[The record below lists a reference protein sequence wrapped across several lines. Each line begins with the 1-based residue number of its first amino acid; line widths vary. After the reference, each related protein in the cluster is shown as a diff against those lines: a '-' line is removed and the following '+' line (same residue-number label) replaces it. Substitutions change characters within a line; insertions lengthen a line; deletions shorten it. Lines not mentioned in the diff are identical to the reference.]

1 MSPIPYPIPQP
12 AATDLAQPQLQSVVD
27 VSNAP
32 VAAASAPSTQRKPLA
47 QPMGGTW
54 SSRHDTATQKTQ
66 SLKTLKIQQHEI
78 EEHKKRTIMLII
90 YYVVSFFFID
100 I

>member
-12 AATDLAQPQLQSVVD
+12 ATTDLAQPQLQSVVD

-32 VAAASAPSTQRKPLA
+32 VAAASAPSTQHKPLA

-54 SSRHDTATQKTQ
+54 SS
-66 SLKTLKIQQHEI
+66 
-78 EEHKKRTIMLII
+78 
-90 YYVVSFFFID
+90 
-100 I
+100 